1 MWNTKPKIPMNI
13 KCVRQKNHLCMLAL
27 LPGFPLQNSNK
38 NGTKKIPNLNMMKFH
53 VKLKQ
58 NVFAS
63 NLTSNT
69 YNNPTIEKHNPVD
82 NGFSV
87 RKQY

>member
-1 MWNTKPKIPMNI
+1 
-13 KCVRQKNHLCMLAL
+13 MLAL

-58 NVFAS
+58 NGFAS

-69 YNNPTIEKHNPVD
+69 YNNPTIEKHNHLY
-82 NGFSV
+82 NGFSF
-87 RKQY
+87 RKVVLNIIIQ